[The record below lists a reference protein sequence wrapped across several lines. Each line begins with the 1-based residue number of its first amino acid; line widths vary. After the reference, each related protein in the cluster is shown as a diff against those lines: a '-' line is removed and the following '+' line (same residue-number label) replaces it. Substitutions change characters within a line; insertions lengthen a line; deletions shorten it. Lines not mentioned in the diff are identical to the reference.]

1 VTPAAGAPSPPD
13 GTLADTMTAPEE
25 PDPAGVRTVV
35 PGPGAGSPALPLRR
49 VRKAYEQVYDQL
61 RGMILSGELARGQRL
76 PTEVALAAEFGV
88 SRGTIREAM
97 RLLVAENLIRT
108 AKGAGGG
115 NFVMLPTVDHISR
128 FVQRNIELL
137 SQTDDV
143 TLPEFLEARE
153 LIEIFAVRQAAV
165 RRTDRDIEA
174 LRMTLSGDNELS
186 AEEQYLQNKEFH
198 GILVEACGNAL
209 LQIAA
214 QPIFSVLH
222 THLARSGLPQDF
234 THKVCND
241 HREILEQIEAGDPD
255 AAEKRMRRHLAE
267 LAEVYRGIWRAT
279 GQGSR
284 R

>member
-1 VTPAAGAPSPPD
+1 MTGAEGGPSPPN
-13 GTLADTMTAPEE
+13 GTLAGRMTAPDTS
-25 PDPAGVRTVV
+25 DPAVVATVAAATV
-35 PGPGAGSPALPLRR
+35 AGPAALPLRR

-61 RGMILSGELARGQRL
+61 RAMILSGELSRGQRL
-76 PTEVALAAEFGV
+76 PTEVALAGEFGV
-88 SRGTIREAM
+88 SRGTIREAL

-137 SQTDDV
+137 SHTDDV

-165 RRTDRDIEA
+165 RRTDKDIEA
-174 LRMTLSGDNELS
+174 LRATLSADDRLS
-186 AEEQYLQNKEFH
+186 PEEQYIHNKEFH
-198 GILVEACGNAL
+198 GILVDACGNAL
-209 LQIAA
+209 LQIAV

-222 THLARSGLPQDF
+222 THLSRSGLPPDF
-234 THKVCND
+234 THKVCSD
-241 HREILEQIEAGDPD
+241 HREILEEIEAGDPD
-255 AAEKRMRRHLAE
+255 AAETRMRRHLAE

-279 GQGSR
+279 GR
-284 R
+284 